1 MERSQQFSS
10 IGGLTIIFF
19 IIAITISLAFYQFVF
34 LKELNL
40 KPSIPEEIANPPQPL
55 TLTIAEGASLPTNPI
70 FFDPPQ
76 ARASLGIDNKLIWEN
91 HDATA
96 HTVTTDNDYEDP
108 LSGKFDSMDTIGLV
122 PPGGT
127 YEFVFTEEGEYP
139 YHCEPHPWM
148 TGTVTIV
155 ENFS

>member
-19 IIAITISLAFYQFVF
+19 IIAITISLAFYQFIF
-34 LKELNL
+34 LTELNL
-40 KPSIPEEIANPPQPL
+40 KPSVPEEIANPPQPL

-70 FFDPPQ
+70 FYDPSL
-76 ARASLGIDNKLIWEN
+76 ARASLGVDNKLIWEN
-91 HDATA
+91 RDATA

-155 ENFS
+155 KNYS

>member
-19 IIAITISLAFYQFVF
+19 IIAITISLAFYQFIF

-40 KPSIPEEIANPPQPL
+40 KPSVPEEIANPPQPL

-70 FFDPPQ
+70 FFDPSQ
-76 ARASLGIDNKLIWEN
+76 ARASLGVDNKLIWEN

-96 HTVTTDNDYEDP
+96 HTITTDNDYEDP